1 MKKLLATFITSLLLI
16 SLTACGTTPV
26 ETAANVESEEATDD
40 TTEEKITEETTTEE
54 TTTEET
60 TTESA
65 TLDMTLD
72 EVVET
77 VFEQSGLE
85 LTDGT
90 PTLVVSEYEAYCEN
104 WYIDDGQHHTITY
117 EDGVI
122 DGILCHKDIIFSES
136 NPFVESTLWFMV
148 VELDIDSDLYKNLTV
163 GDTFNATL
171 TPVSDDYMGWEQPC
185 TVCAINKQFAIFIVD
200 YYDFNPD
207 NVPTTSSKVL
217 PPFETDDL
225 QLLYDAFVALGS

>member
-26 ETAANVESEEATDD
+26 ETAANVESKEATDD

-104 WYIDDGQHHTITY
+104 WYINDGQHHTIKT
-117 EDGVI
+117 
-122 DGILCHKDIIFSES
+122 
-136 NPFVESTLWFMV
+136 
-148 VELDIDSDLYKNLTV
+148 
-163 GDTFNATL
+163 
-171 TPVSDDYMGWEQPC
+171 
-185 TVCAINKQFAIFIVD
+185 
-200 YYDFNPD
+200 
-207 NVPTTSSKVL
+207 
-217 PPFETDDL
+217 
-225 QLLYDAFVALGS
+225 